1 MKLIDTLKKVM
12 EATELIIK
20 TKKEKPQKPKSSSL

>member
-1 MKLIDTLKKVM
+1 MKLTDTLKKLM
-12 EATELIIK
+12 ESTEEIIK